1 MGVAGTIGRF
11 AQARRTAQERRY
23 RQVPAFALAG
33 SASGGNDAPTV
44 YYLCPDYDTP
54 SGGVRVVYRHVDTL
68 NAMSIPAAVVHLG
81 RGFRC
86 TWFAN
91 TTRVV
96 AKADVTLSASDVLV
110 LPEWYGP
117 SLSTVPAGPRVV
129 IFNQRAYATFDQVP
143 AGRRIY
149 DGAAALLAVSEDNA
163 DYLRYAFPSIP
174 THVVRNVV
182 DPSLFR
188 PRDAPHDAPGEGPG
202 EGPGGGPER
211 RIAYMPRRRGG
222 ELAEVLH
229 LLALRDALRGWELT
243 PIHGMSE
250 RDTAEL
256 LRRSAVFLSF
266 SEREGFGMPPAEA
279 MAAGCY
285 VVGFTGL
292 AGRDFFD
299 PSYCRPVPEGD
310 VLAFARAVEEICTTE
325 PEVLAKAGRAASQA
339 ILERYSEAGLREDL
353 RAFYDPLLGVEK

>member
-1 MGVAGTIGRF
+1 MGVADRLVNL
-11 AQARRTAQERRY
+11 ARARRTAQELRY
-23 RQVPAFALAG
+23 RRLPAFAV
-33 SASGGNDAPTV
+33 SGTGGPATV

-54 SGGVRVVYRHVDTL
+54 SGGVRVAYRHVDAL
-68 NAMSIPAAVVHLG
+68 NAMSIPAAVVHFR

-96 AKADVTLSASDVLV
+96 ACGDLTLSPSDVLV
-110 LPEWYGP
+110 VPEWYGP
-117 SLSTVPAGPRVV
+117 DLSTVPAGPRVV
-129 IFNQRAYATFDQVP
+129 VFNQRSYGTFDHVP
-143 AGRRIY
+143 VGRPLYR
-149 DGAAALLAVSEDNA
+149 GAAAVLAVSDDNA
-163 DYLRYAFPSIP
+163 DYLRYAFPDIP

-182 DPSLFR
+182 DETLF
-188 PRDAPHDAPGEGPG
+188 HPGDVT
-202 EGPGGGPER
+202 ER
-211 RIAYMPRRRGG
+211 KVAYMPRRRGV

-229 LLALRDALRGWELT
+229 LLAIRGALAGWELA
-243 PIHGMSE
+243 PIAGRSE
-250 RDTAEL
+250 RETADL

-299 PSYCRPVPEGD
+299 PAYCRPIPEGD
-310 VLAFARAVEEICTTE
+310 VLAFARAVEEICATD
-325 PEVLAKAGRAASQA
+325 PEVLAKAGHTASQA
-339 ILERYSEAGLREDL
+339 ILGRYSASGQCEDL
-353 RAFYDPLLGVEK
+353 RAFYGPLFSQEA

>member
-1 MGVAGTIGRF
+1 MGVTGALVSF
-11 AQARRTAQERRY
+11 ARARQTAREMRY
-23 RQVPAFALAG
+23 RRVPAFAVSDNGG
-33 SASGGNDAPTV
+33 SPTV

-54 SGGVRVVYRHVDTL
+54 SGGVRVAYRHVDAL
-68 NAMSIPAAVVHLG
+68 NAMSIPAAMVHQR

-86 TWFAN
+86 TWFEN

-96 AKADVTLSASDVLV
+96 AAPDIVLTASDVLV

-117 SLSTVPAGPRVV
+117 DLATVPRGPRVV
-129 IFNQRAYATFDQVP
+129 IFNQRSYGTFDRVP
-143 AGRRIY
+143 AGRPLYR
-149 DGAAALLAVSEDNA
+149 GAAALLAVSDDNA
-163 DYLRYAFPSIP
+163 DYLRYAFPDIP

-182 DPSLFR
+182 DETLF
-188 PRDAPHDAPGEGPG
+188 HPGDVT
-202 EGPGGGPER
+202 ER
-211 RIAYMPRRRGG
+211 TVAYMPRRRGS

-229 LLALRDALRGWELT
+229 LLALRGALDGWELA
-243 PIHGMSE
+243 PIADRSE
-250 RDTAEL
+250 RETADL

-299 PSYCRPVPEGD
+299 PAYCRPIAEGD
-310 VLAFARAVEEICTTE
+310 VLAFARAVEDVCGTD
-325 PEVLAKAGRAASQA
+325 PEVLAKAGRTASQA
-339 ILERYSEAGLREDL
+339 ILNRYSASGQRDDL
-353 RAFYDPLLGVEK
+353 RAFYGPLLKQEA